1 MSKKLQIGMRVM
13 VVGVS
18 EVKRLEYML
27 GQTGTIVSYDDDT
40 PTAER
45 GYNVYLENEGYEFMF
60 YEDEIEEVK

>member
-1 MSKKLQIGMRVM
+1 MSEKLQIGMKVT

-45 GYNVYLENEGYEFMF
+45 GYNVHLENEGYEFMF
-60 YEDEIEEVK
+60 YEDEIEEAK